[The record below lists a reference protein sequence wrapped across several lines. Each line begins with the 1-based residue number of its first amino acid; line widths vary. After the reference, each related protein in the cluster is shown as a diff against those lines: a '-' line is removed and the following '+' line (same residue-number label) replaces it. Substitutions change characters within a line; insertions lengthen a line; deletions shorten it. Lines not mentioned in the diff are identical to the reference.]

1 MILTRPNIT
10 MSLTQ
15 NNTHRETDLYQQLKH
30 DKTLTPGSNGK
41 TPQESEDQKECC

>member
-1 MILTRPNIT
+1 

-30 DKTLTPGSNGK
+30 DKTLGLTPGSNGK